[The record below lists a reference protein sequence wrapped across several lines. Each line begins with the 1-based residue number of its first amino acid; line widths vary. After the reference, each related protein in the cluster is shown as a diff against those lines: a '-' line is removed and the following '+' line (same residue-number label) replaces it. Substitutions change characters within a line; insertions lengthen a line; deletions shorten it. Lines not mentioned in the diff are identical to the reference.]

1 MRCAFWFLGVE
12 KVFDGFAQVCFMG
25 NISFSRSVLCIQE
38 KGGPS
43 FFSSRSSLQSILD
56 SCVNLGDD
64 SIDRYHKS
72 NVYYIFFKQQMLAF

>member
-1 MRCAFWFLGVE
+1 MVLLKFVSWATSLFHARFCASRRKG
-12 KVFDGFAQVCFMG
+12 DQV
-25 NISFSRSVLCIQE
+25 
-38 KGGPS
+38 